1 METKDI
7 KELMLL
13 ESVIFTDKQAELISE
28 NKKGNLLHVI
38 SEPLDSKWYIG
49 LYSKSHFP
57 LSLTDEQYNM
67 ICKHVENEY
76 YEYHSNNTAFTDDDI
91 EHFNSLIN

>member
-7 KELMLL
+7 KDLMLST
-13 ESVIFTDKQAELISE
+13 SVEFIYNTA
-28 NKKGNLLHVI
+28 NLLCVDKKENYLRVNSI
-38 SEPLDSKWYIG
+38 PENNYWDIRICDEKNKEIT
-49 LYSKSHFP
+49 
-57 LSLTDEQYNM
+57 LTDEQYNM

-76 YEYHSNNTAFTDDDI
+76 YEHHSNNTAFTDDDI

>member
-7 KELMLL
+7 KDLMLSSSVRL
-13 ESVIFTDKQAELISE
+13 EGGFANLHCF
-28 NKKGNLLHVI
+28 NKKSNYLDVTARPEDSYFNVKLLKGGKEI
-38 SEPLDSKWYIG
+38 T
-49 LYSKSHFP
+49 
-57 LSLTDEQYNM
+57 LTDEQYNM

-76 YEYHSNNTAFTDDDI
+76 YEHHSNNTAFTDDDI

>member
-7 KELMLL
+7 KDLMLSN
-13 ESVIFTDKQAELISE
+13 SVEFFSTYAILNCNDI
-28 NKKGNLLHVI
+28 KGNCLYVY
-38 SEPLDSKWYIG
+38 SRPEDSYWSIK
-49 LYSKSHFP
+49 LYCNNGYLK
-57 LSLTDEQYNM
+57 LLTDEQYNM

-76 YEYHSNNTAFTDDDI
+76 YEHHNNNTAFTDEDI

>member
-7 KELMLL
+7 KELMLSG
-13 ESVIFTDKQAELISE
+13 EISYIDNSCSLICE
-28 NKKGNLLHVI
+28 DLKGNGLEI
-38 SEPLDSKWYIG
+38 NAEPLDGFFDTVFYDSIDEVR
-49 LYSKSHFP
+49 
-57 LSLTDEQYNM
+57 LTDEQHDA
-67 ICKHVENEY
+67 ICEYITQEY

>member
-7 KELMLL
+7 KELMLSS
-13 ESVIFTDKQAELISE
+13 EIMFEDKYVYLYSE
-28 NKKGNLLHVI
+28 INKFYYLDVI
-38 SEPLDSKWYIG
+38 SKPEDSYWYISV
-49 LYSKSHFP
+49 YDKDDKTVTI
-57 LSLTDEQYNM
+57 TDEQYNM

-76 YEYHSNNTAFTDDDI
+76 YEHHSNNTAFTDDDI

>member
-13 ESVIFTDKQAELISE
+13 FNIRFDNGFAFLDCFDKKSNYLDVTARPEDSYF
-28 NKKGNLLHVI
+28 NVKLLKDGKEI
-38 SEPLDSKWYIG
+38 T
-49 LYSKSHFP
+49 
-57 LSLTDEQYNM
+57 LTDEQYNM

-76 YEYHSNNTAFTDDDI
+76 YEHHSNNTAFTDDDI